1 MLSDL
6 RESGAL
12 ENDADVV
19 LFIYREELYQE
30 SEDPTTKNAADIIIA
45 KQRNGPVG
53 EVRLRFN
60 PSRTCFSDQGITP
73 EEEAS

>member
-1 MLSDL
+1 SDL

-19 LFIYREELYQE
+19 LFISREDLSQE
-30 SEDPTTKNAADIIIA
+30 SRDRETNNAADLIIA

-53 EVRLRFN
+53 EVRLRFD
-60 PSRTCFSDQGITP
+60 PSRTSFSDLG
-73 EEEAS
+73 